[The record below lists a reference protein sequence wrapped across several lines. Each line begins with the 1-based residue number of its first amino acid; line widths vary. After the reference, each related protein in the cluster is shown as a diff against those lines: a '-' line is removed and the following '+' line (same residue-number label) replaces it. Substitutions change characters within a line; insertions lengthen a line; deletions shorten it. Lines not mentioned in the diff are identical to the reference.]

1 MESEAARAEYKRQ
14 HYLENKEKYK
24 KRYLTFKEKHKE
36 MLKVQHNCECGGV
49 YRWATKA
56 IHRMSK
62 RHVLYLHQ
70 VETSDAAKRA
80 ALKEQIKVEII
91 KHNGLKS
98 KLEMLKNRNEKLED
112 AIKLYQVNTI
122 FKKDKNVEE
131 GLTGDAD
138 VDADTDADAEEKSN
152 AEWAIQ
158 HNCPCGG
165 VYTKSTRNIHNR
177 SKRHILMVDP
187 SMKVVFPKVMLWN

>member
-1 MESEAARAEYKRQ
+1 MEEAEARAEYKHK

-36 MLKVQHNCECGGV
+36 MLNVQHNCECGGV

-56 IHRMSK
+56 IHRMTK
-62 RHVLYLHQ
+62 RHTLYAQ
-70 VETSDAAKRA
+70 
-80 ALKEQIKVEII
+80 KVEEEDQ
-91 KHNGLKS
+91 
-98 KLEMLKNRNEKLED
+98 KLEKELKVDLKVENKKNRQLKEKLEEIRKENIQLQDIMQLKQINTMFKIREPEDEIED
-112 AIKLYQVNTI
+112 A
-122 FKKDKNVEE
+122 E
-131 GLTGDAD
+131 
-138 VDADTDADAEEKSN
+138 EEKSN

-187 SMKVVFPKVMLWN
+187 SMKVVFPKIMLWN

>member
-1 MESEAARAEYKRQ
+1 MEEAARAEYKRQ

-36 MLKVQHNCECGGV
+36 MLTIQYTCECGGV

-56 IHRMSK
+56 IHKMTK
-62 RHVLYLHQ
+62 RHTLYAQ
-70 VETSDAAKRA
+70 
-80 ALKEQIKVEII
+80 KVEEEDLQLQ
-91 KHNGLKS
+91 KELKVD
-98 KLEMLKNRNEKLED
+98 LKVENKKNKQLKEKLEEIRKENDQMQDSIELKQINTLFKIQEPEDDNEIED
-112 AIKLYQVNTI
+112 ACRLI
-122 FKKDKNVEE
+122 
-131 GLTGDAD
+131 
-138 VDADTDADAEEKSN
+138 EEKSN